1 MMIWRIIRCISYQYI
16 AAGYNPEKN
25 TKEYRAVKFEKGED
39 MKTELVRAHVS
50 DAEELHAMQV
60 EAFREL
66 LEKYQDFDTN
76 PANET
81 VEKVEA
87 RLKQEFTF
95 YYFICIGQQKV
106 GAIRIVDGKEHGGAK
121 RISPLF
127 TLPQFR
133 GRGIA
138 QEAIRL
144 CEEIHGRENW
154 ELETILQE
162 PGNCHLYEKMGYRQ
176 TGRTEV
182 VNERLTLVFYVK

>member
-1 MMIWRIIRCISYQYI
+1 
-16 AAGYNPEKN
+16 
-25 TKEYRAVKFEKGED
+25 